1 MHICIV
7 VLQQHWGTIIIDM
20 PSTIPNTRRFF
31 VSPDVVHGET
41 VLLTNADIVHQI
53 NRVLR
58 LLPNDHIV
66 LLDGLGYAYTVCLT
80 AVDRRSITG
89 HVEHCEQAGG
99 EPTTQLTLYVALIR
113 AERFEWVLQ
122 KGTELGVCRFVPLVC
137 TNAVVD
143 AEKVSDTKVARWQ
156 KILREAAEQSCRG
169 KIPDITPP
177 HDFASACTQ
186 AATADLRLV
195 LQPEGTEIAEGTD
208 RELPSHR
215 ERQHIVS
222 TSLHTFLHTHA
233 PYIQAAHPSIAVFSG
248 PEGGMTHDEL
258 TTATRHGIIPIS
270 LGPRILR
277 AETAP
282 IAAAAAILYEM
293 ER

>member
-1 MHICIV
+1 MSH
-7 VLQQHWGTIIIDM
+7 
-20 PSTIPNTRRFF
+20 TIPNTRRFF

-41 VLLTNADIVHQI
+41 IVLTDADIVHQI

-58 LLPNDHIV
+58 LLPNDRIL
-66 LLDGLGYAYTVCLT
+66 LLDGLGYAYTLCLT
-80 AVDRRSITG
+80 AVDRRSLTG
-89 HVEHCEQAGG
+89 YVEHCEQASG
-99 EPTTQLTLYVALIR
+99 EPTIRLTLYVALIR

-143 AEKVSDTKVARWQ
+143 AAKVSDTKMGRWQ

-169 KIPDITPP
+169 LIPQLVAP
-177 HDFASACTQ
+177 HDFASACAQ
-186 AATADLRLV
+186 ATTADLKFV
-195 LQPEGTEIAEGTD
+195 LQPEGTEIVAGTK
-208 RELPSHR
+208 REPPSYP
-215 ERQHIVS
+215 ERQHIVP
-222 TSLHTFLHTHA
+222 TSLYTFFHAHA
-233 PYIQAAHPSIAVFSG
+233 PYMQTAANPTVAVFSG
-248 PEGGMTHDEL
+248 PEGGITHDEL
-258 TTATRHGIIPIS
+258 TTATGHGMIPIS